1 MDERAREP
9 EVEMEKRSAQLG
21 GFNASTS
28 TLGSN
33 SWPITLLESVVFRVF
48 GDKRRLRSSLAPAL
62 PASLTQI
69 LPLPPPPPPPQAP
82 LKEDPQVTRK
92 PNAID
97 TSSLLALACALLC

>member
-33 SWPITLLESVVFRVF
+33 SWPITLLESVVFCVF
-48 GDKRRLRSSLAPAL
+48 GDKRCLCSSLAPTL
-62 PASLTQI
+62 SASLTEVLPPTHF
-69 LPLPPPPPPPQAP
+69 LPLPPPPSPPQAP
-82 LKEDPQVTRK
+82 SKRPGDNCE
-92 PNAID
+92 A
-97 TSSLLALACALLC
+97 